1 MHRREPWHDACVLH
15 DFAYWMGGS
24 SADRLRADLF
34 LYEAVRGCGY
44 PVTAFFMFAAVRV
57 FGSRLWPFSWRWG
70 FGNGG

>member
-1 MHRREPWHDACVLH
+1 
-15 DFAYWMGGS
+15 MGGS